1 MAAIQ
6 VKPTRMELSNLKKRL
21 VVAVR
26 GHKMMKDKRDE
37 LVRRFIGYAREN
49 KALREQVESKLS
61 LAMKGFVLARA
72 TMSNAEVEEAL
83 MFPARA
89 ADVTADIGHVLSI
102 SVPQLSMDTQEGFV
116 YPYGFSTTSSD
127 LDGAV
132 QQLAEVLPELL
143 ELAETEKTCSRLA
156 DEIEKTRRRVNAL
169 EYVMIPQFQDTIHMI
184 QMKLDENER
193 GNTNRLMKTKEMLA
207 NKES

>member
-61 LAMKGFVLARA
+61 LAMK
-72 TMSNAEVEEAL
+72 AL
-83 MFPARA
+83 FWHGQRCPMRRLKK
-89 ADVTADIGHVLSI
+89 LSCFL
-102 SVPQLSMDTQEGFV
+102 P
-116 YPYGFSTTSSD
+116 
-127 LDGAV
+127 V
-132 QQLAEVLPELL
+132 Q
-143 ELAETEKTCSRLA
+143 R
-156 DEIEKTRRRVNAL
+156 
-169 EYVMIPQFQDTIHMI
+169 M
-184 QMKLDENER
+184 
-193 GNTNRLMKTKEMLA
+193 
-207 NKES
+207 